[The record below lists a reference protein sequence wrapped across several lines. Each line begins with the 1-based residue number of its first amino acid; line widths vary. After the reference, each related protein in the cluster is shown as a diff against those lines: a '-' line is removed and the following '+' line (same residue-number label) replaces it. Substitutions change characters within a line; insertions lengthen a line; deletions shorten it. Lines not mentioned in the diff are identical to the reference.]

1 MLIGNLKI
9 DDPVLLAPM
18 AGYTDM
24 PFRLICRERGA
35 GAVYTEFVSS
45 EGLVRG
51 SEKTNDYLV
60 FDERERPIGMQ
71 IFGHD
76 PDAMAESARLIEAQF
91 HPDIIDLN
99 FGCSVKKV
107 VKRSAGSALLKDLP
121 LMQKIASVVVRAVR
135 TPVTAKIRAGWSRQS
150 IIAVAAA
157 KMLESEG
164 ICALTVHP
172 RTAVEGFKFPADWKI
187 ITEVKSQLSIP
198 VIGNGDVNSE
208 NDAVRMFRETG
219 CDGVMIGRGALAD
232 PWIFQKTNELLHTGQ
247 CSAQGSILERIEL
260 CQHHLSL
267 EVTFRGETDA
277 TTMMKKRYRWYF
289 RGIRNASSYRERL
302 VRSHSLSE
310 TQEIIRELKASVC
323 ADPVLS
329 Q

>member
-9 DDPVLLAPM
+9 DDPVLLAPI

-60 FDERERPIGMQ
+60 FDEHERPIGMQ

-76 PDAMAESARLIEAQF
+76 PQAMAESARLIEAQF

-99 FGCSVKKV
+99 FGCSVRKV
-107 VKRSAGSALLKDLP
+107 VKRNAGSALLKDLP
-121 LMQKIASVVVRAVR
+121 LMQNIAIAVVRAVR
-135 TPVTAKIRAGWSRQS
+135 TPVTAKIRAGWSHQS
-150 IIAVAAA
+150 IVAVTAA
-157 KMLESEG
+157 KMLENEG
-164 ICALTVHP
+164 VCALTVHP
-172 RTAVEGFKFPADWKI
+172 RTAVDGFKFPADWKI
-187 ITEVKSQLSIP
+187 IAEVKSQLSIP

-208 NDAVRMFRETG
+208 NDAIRMFKETG

-232 PWIFQKTNELLHTGQ
+232 PWIFQKTKELLHTGQ
-247 CSAQGSILERIEL
+247 CSTVNSILERIEL
-260 CQHHLSL
+260 CRHHLSL
-267 EVTFRGETDA
+267 EVNYRGEMEA
-277 TTMMKKRYRWYF
+277 VTMMKKWYRWYF
-289 RGIRNASSYRERL
+289 RGIRNASLYRERL
-302 VRSHSLSE
+302 VRSHNLSE
-310 TQEIIRELKASVC
+310 TQEIIRELKESVS
-323 ADPVLS
+323 ADS
-329 Q
+329 A